1 MIHIVII
8 SLFDCLFQG
17 NGEGEWEGEGEGAKL
32 FHLVKTVNR
41 RGIGMVGSPWRLPL
55 LKKQG
60 YVFFF
65 IIHYMQNCNFERIL
79 DYRIYSPICSL
90 DVSVHFQPFYSLFS
104 VSVVHIF
111 REGWH

>member
-55 LKKQG
+55 
-60 YVFFF
+60 
-65 IIHYMQNCNFERIL
+65 
-79 DYRIYSPICSL
+79 
-90 DVSVHFQPFYSLFS
+90 
-104 VSVVHIF
+104 
-111 REGWH
+111 